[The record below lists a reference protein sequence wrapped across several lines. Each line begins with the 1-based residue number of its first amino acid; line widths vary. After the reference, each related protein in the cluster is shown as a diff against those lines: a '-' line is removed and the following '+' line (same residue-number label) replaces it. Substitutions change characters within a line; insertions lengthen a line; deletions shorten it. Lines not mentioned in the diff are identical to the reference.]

1 MHQKFKDCSL
11 FSRELSRFVLLQ
23 ILQAH
28 ACIIVFTLFDSR
40 DIYKYF
46 LMYHKRSPSYIQLK
60 YHLSRPQDC
69 IAHIIHCH
77 GKYSSFPDYT
87 TIAQDLVDYIYTFII
102 NTYMY
107 RIHGESTNF
116 ILILLTKSIWR
127 CFPCIWLVYFECN
140 TILTMVQLPGIFY
153 YWNRHDG

>member
-1 MHQKFKDCSL
+1 MHQKFNDWSL
-11 FSRELSRFVLLQ
+11 FPRELSRFVLWP
-23 ILQAH
+23 IWQAH
-28 ACIIVFTLFDSR
+28 ACIIVFTLFDYR

-46 LMYHKRSPSYIQLK
+46 LMYHKRSPSYIQPK

-69 IAHIIHCH
+69 IAHIIYCH

-87 TIAQDLVDYIYTFII
+87 TIAQYLVDYIHIHNKHIHVYTVYTV
-102 NTYMY
+102 NL
-107 RIHGESTNF
+107 R
-116 ILILLTKSIWR
+116 LLTKSIWR

-153 YWNRHDG
+153 MTANQDK

>member
-46 LMYHKRSPSYIQLK
+46 LMYHKRSPSYIQPK

-69 IAHIIHCH
+69 IAHIIYCH
-77 GKYSSFPDYT
+77 GKYSSSPDYT
-87 TIAQDLVDYIYTFII
+87 TIAKDLVDYIHIHNKHIHVPYT
-102 NTYMY
+102 
-107 RIHGESTNF
+107 R
-116 ILILLTKSIWR
+116 
-127 CFPCIWLVYFECN
+127 
-140 TILTMVQLPGIFY
+140 
-153 YWNRHDG
+153 

>member
-1 MHQKFKDCSL
+1 MHQKFNDWSL
-11 FSRELSRFVLLQ
+11 FPRELSRFVLLP
-23 ILQAH
+23 IWQAH

-46 LMYHKRSPSYIQLK
+46 FMYHKRSPSYIQPK
-60 YHLSRPQDC
+60 YYLSRPQDC
-69 IAHIIHCH
+69 IAHIIYCH
-77 GKYSSFPDYT
+77 RKYFSFPDYT
-87 TIAQDLVDYIYTFII
+87 TIAQDLVIIYTFII

-107 RIHGESTNF
+107 RIRDESTNF

>member
-46 LMYHKRSPSYIQLK
+46 LMYHKRSPSYIQPK
-60 YHLSRPQDC
+60 YYLSRPQDC
-69 IAHIIHCH
+69 IAYIIYCH

-116 ILILLTKSIWR
+116 ILILLTKSI
-127 CFPCIWLVYFECN
+127 
-140 TILTMVQLPGIFY
+140 
-153 YWNRHDG
+153 

>member
-28 ACIIVFTLFDSR
+28 ACIIVFTLFDYR

-87 TIAQDLVDYIYTFII
+87 TIAQDLVDYIHIHNKHIQLHVTYT
-102 NTYMY
+102 
-107 RIHGESTNF
+107 R
-116 ILILLTKSIWR
+116 
-127 CFPCIWLVYFECN
+127 
-140 TILTMVQLPGIFY
+140 
-153 YWNRHDG
+153 